1 MNQLYHQLNPTRPL
15 SNNMVQMIKNFKSLK
30 NPQAM
35 IQQMLNQ
42 NPKVAS
48 LIQAANGNP
57 EQAFRNLAKEMNV
70 DPNEIINLL
79 R

>member
-35 IQQMLNQ
+35 VQQMLNQ
-42 NPKVAS
+42 NPRVAS